1 MKYSQKGCVLRQKS
15 LDEKRH
21 VSNFEPS
28 IDCTQSDDQGEVCV
42 SKKEKNK

>member
-28 IDCTQSDDQGEVCV
+28 IDCTQSDDQGEVFV
-42 SKKEKNK
+42 SKKVKIK

>member
-1 MKYSQKGCVLRQKS
+1 MRCSQKGYVLRQKS

-28 IDCTQSDDQGEVCV
+28 IDCTLSDDQGGACV
-42 SKKEKNK
+42 SKRNK